1 MPLKAREEN
10 KDLYGPFALRQSQKY
25 SLDVLSELIGT
36 LLREN
41 NLFDLKEVL
50 NSKTGCESLIVVIKN
65 KLEKEFTML
74 QFPDPIRKSEFSPVA
89 FVSKKNY
96 DRRGAKDDNERSR
109 TGKDRD
115 VYCHNFAVFIIR
127 FTVLLSAVIASVA
140 YQRNVIKRLL
150 NSEAVGATAVENKT
164 YKPLK
169 DQSMYLGAI
178 APDILSE
185 LKDGG
190 LHQIPDDP
198 RPLYVFN
205 NDDSIVMDVNKG
217 IIYNAHTGPTGV
229 LGIKIN
235 RIAAGQV
242 PQVPQVP
249 GYAAAPAVAPAFVPA
264 PIQAP
269 APAIAQAPVRIAH
282 PAQPQ
287 QIFPQGL
294 RRVDPNLVGRNNV
307 SGTGSNISNLGRPPL
322 AGSVASGSSAGVKTR
337 KQRRKERR
345 KGRRTTRRRR
355 TQYGGGDDFTVSLY
369 TVVDC
374 AKVGCYKVAQFIME
388 KNGMTRMPNES
399 LVVPLAQR
407 VAGFLNSQSARIPL
421 MTDDVENKFKIYSI
435 DDSYSIIND
444 YKEAILGKKND
455 ITSPAFYRAT
465 LLAAGVD
472 ENTVSTFFCSDAWD
486 GIMTNTVP
494 YALLQSLYYDMDQ
507 NGGTMSPAVLAELQ
521 TTVDQFIGNNVAVP
535 VDPTA
540 ASPPTEFSNL
550 KFVAPKTIATEFC
563 KVSSGIRNT
572 NLPQQKTILTKAHR
586 DLRDLYDA
594 HLETTI
600 QFIRKV
606 LTLKEIGYGKPV
618 AIRINPIFLT
628 NPKGADDALEMLV
641 REARKMLSAHYLK
654 VETVYKK
661 AITDISQLGNAYKE
675 APVESNTPVVPKPN
689 IPNPQEVREPLV
701 RGARGPQNEP
711 KNNL

>member
-10 KDLYGPFALRQSQKY
+10 KELYGPFALRQSQKY

-89 FVSKKNY
+89 FVSKKDY
-96 DRRGAKDDNERSR
+96 DRRGSKDDNERSR
-109 TGKDRD
+109 VGKDRD

-150 NSEAVGATAVENKT
+150 NSEAVGATVVDNKM

-169 DQSMYLGAI
+169 DQSMYLGAV

-190 LHQIPDDP
+190 LHMIPDDP
-198 RPLYVFN
+198 RPLYIFS

-242 PQVPQVP
+242 PQVP
-249 GYAAAPAVAPAFVPA
+249 GFAAAAPVAALAPAQAPLPA

-269 APAIAQAPVRIAH
+269 IPVPAPVRIVH

-307 SGTGSNISNLGRPPL
+307 SGIGSNISNLGRPPL
-322 AGSVASGSSAGVKTR
+322 AGSVVSASSAGVKTR
-337 KQRRKERR
+337 KQRRK
-345 KGRRTTRRRR
+345 GRRTTRRRQ

-399 LVVPLAQR
+399 LLVPFQQR
-407 VAGFLNSQSARIPL
+407 VAGFLNSQPTKIPL

-435 DDSYSIIND
+435 DDSYSIMND

-507 NGGTMSPAVLAELQ
+507 NGGTMSPAVLSELQ
-521 TTVDQFIGNNVAVP
+521 TTVDQFVGNNVAAP
-535 VDPTA
+535 IDPTA
-540 ASPPTEFSNL
+540 SSPPTDFSNL
-550 KFVAPKTIATEFC
+550 KFVAPKSIATEFC
-563 KVSSGIRNT
+563 KVSSGVRNT
-572 NLPQQKTILTKAHR
+572 NLPQQKSILTKAHR
-586 DLRDLYDA
+586 DLRDLYDT
-594 HLETTI
+594 HLDDTI
-600 QFIRKV
+600 KFIRKV
-606 LTLKEIGYGKPV
+606 LTLKEVGYGKPV

-641 REARKMLSAHYLK
+641 REARKMLSTHYLK

-675 APVESNTPVVPKPN
+675 VETPVEPNIPVAPKPN
-689 IPNPQEVREPLV
+689 VPNPLEVREPLV